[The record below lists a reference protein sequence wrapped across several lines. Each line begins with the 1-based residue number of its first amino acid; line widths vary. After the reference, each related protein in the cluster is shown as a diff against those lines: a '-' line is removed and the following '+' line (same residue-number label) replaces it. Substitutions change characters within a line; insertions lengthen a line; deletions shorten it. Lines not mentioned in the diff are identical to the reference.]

1 MRPDPEMTILPLA
14 ARPEAGLWLAAR
26 FKAEWP
32 DFFASRSTEEI
43 AQDYFL
49 AALEG
54 REMPVV
60 LVAEVDGQLCGTVAI
75 RVTGPETHPG
85 PWLSGLWVDAA
96 FRERGIGA
104 ELTRAMTAEAWQRGY
119 PELYAA
125 TATAHGLFR
134 RLGWEELGDFPY
146 HGETVA
152 VFRIDQRLRTGAA
165 PHSQTRSRQ

>member
-1 MRPDPEMTILPLA
+1 MRPDSGVTILPLA
-14 ARPEAGLWLAAR
+14 SRPEAGLWLAGR

-32 DFFASRSTEEI
+32 DFFASSSPEEI
-43 AQDYFL
+43 ERDYFR

-54 REMPVV
+54 RELPAV
-60 LVAEVDGQLCGTVAI
+60 LVAEVDGQICGTVAI

-119 PELYAA
+119 PELYAC
-125 TATAHGLFR
+125 TATAHRLFR

-146 HGETVA
+146 HEVTVA
-152 VFRIDQRLRTGAA
+152 VFRVGRGGG
-165 PHSQTRSRQ
+165 P